1 MADER
6 PAVTPDPAGQ
16 ALQRAEQ
23 AGIRF
28 AMYGRNLALF
38 PFAVFVGVGG
48 LPPASYIG
56 AGIISIF
63 ILLGFMYARLVGGEH
78 DRSVYKYLFF
88 TMDTAAIAWV
98 FAVMPLTLGG
108 EVAPIFI
115 FRVYSPDLYYIVMAA
130 STLTLSPKL
139 VLWTGLSGA
148 VSWLT
153 LFFWS
158 VEQMPRTVS
167 WADLPPAAPPD
178 IYLSIFLDPDFIGS
192 SSRYLEA
199 ITLIVVASIL
209 AWAVHRAR
217 QVVLARAQAETERRN
232 IRAAFG
238 QYVPDQVVAA
248 LIHDPESLRPSRR
261 YATVLF
267 MDVEG
272 FTTLSERREPEEVI
286 AILNDL
292 FDAVTQV
299 LADHGGVVTNLQGD
313 AVLAAFNAPLDRP
326 DHALSAVRAGRAILE
341 MSENRTFLGETIRVR
356 IGINTGELAAG
367 SVGGSRRQTY
377 TVHGDAVN
385 VAARLEAMNKQ
396 TKTRL
401 LISEQTLVEAGL
413 SDEFEPKGELP
424 VRGRVS
430 SVQVFSPRT
439 TDM

>member
-1 MADER
+1 MGSQGDSQE
-6 PAVTPDPAGQ
+6 PDPAYL
-16 ALQRAEQ
+16 ALHNAEQ
-23 AGIRF
+23 AGMRF
-28 AMYGRNLALF
+28 AMYGRNLALL
-38 PFAVFVGVGG
+38 PFAIFVGIGG
-48 LPPASYIG
+48 LPPASYVG
-56 AGIISIF
+56 AGIIGMF
-63 ILLGFMYARLVGGEH
+63 ILLGFLYARLIGGQR
-78 DRSVYKYLFF
+78 DRSVYKYIFF
-88 TMDTAAIAWV
+88 TMDTVAIAWV
-98 FAVMPLTLGG
+98 FAVMPLTQGG

-115 FRVYSPDLYYIVMAA
+115 FRVYSPDLFYIVLAA

-139 VLWTGLSGA
+139 VLWTGLSSA
-148 VSWLT
+148 LSWLG
-153 LFFWS
+153 LFLWS
-158 VEQMPRTVS
+158 IQQMPRTIS

-178 IYLSIFLDPDFIGS
+178 VYLSIFLDRDFIGS

-199 ITLIVVASIL
+199 ITVLVVAAIL

-217 QVVLARAQAETERRN
+217 QVVLARARAENERSN

-248 LIHDPESLRPSRR
+248 LLHDPESLRPSRR
-261 YATVLF
+261 HATVLF
-267 MDVEG
+267 LDVEG

-286 AILNDL
+286 AILNDF
-292 FDAVTQV
+292 FDAVTAV
-299 LADHGGVVTNLQGD
+299 LAEHGGVVTNLQGD

-326 DHALSAVRAGRAILE
+326 DHAAAAVRAGQAIIT
-341 MSENRTFLGETIRVR
+341 MTENRSFLGETIHVR

-401 LISEQTLVEAGL
+401 LVSEQTLLEANGF
-413 SDEFEPKGELP
+413 DGFEAKGELP

-430 SVQVFSPRT
+430 SVQVFSPL
-439 TDM
+439 